1 MRRLEIKEDMRFPE
15 TGYHTRFRRLPHVL
29 AVVVSGVSGEKLPA
43 DEAGDGGAS
52 RVSARGAAASPRLL
66 LCLPQPQCD
75 SPRRVGPLVSQS
87 AGGQRADVGRRHVAA
102 GGMPRLRAGAADR
115 QRPGRIQADLHP
127 RLRALRAGTVALHD
141 DSGYW
146 PPPGRQLGHRQ
157 GHSEATPP
165 QALRP
170 APAQAGPSDRHR
182 RDLHRPRLPLPHA
195 RARSGNGRDPVR
207 RPGQK
212 SREFAAFLASAAGRS
227 GQVEAVAIDMSPAYL
242 SAVEENLPAA
252 TVVFDHFHIIKLMN
266 EKLTALRR
274 DLHREAVD
282 KRRQQVLKGTRWL
295 LLKTPE
301 NLDPK
306 KGEPK
311 RLREALRL
319 NESLATAYYLKEDLR
334 QIWQQPSKFA
344 ARRKLIDWYQQA
356 MASGVRIL
364 QEFARLLLARQD
376 GILAWYDYPISTG
389 PLEGTNNKIKTM
401 QRQHYGLRDQEFF
414 LLKLYQLHETKYALV
429 G

>member
-1 MRRLEIKEDMRFPE
+1 MSSQLLYQVFRVKSYRLTKLETEEHRVFLHVEPQEHRVCCSACRSRNVIRRGESVRWFRNLPVGSELTWVIATLPRVQCRDCGLVRQIDSGLAGPKRTYTHAFERYVLELSRYMTIQDIGR
-15 TGYHTRFRRLPHVL
+15 HL
-29 AVVVSGVSGEKLPA
+29 GVSWDIVKDIQKRHLRQHYAQPKLQQVRQIA
-43 DEAGDGGAS
+43 IDEICIGRGYRFLTLVLDLQSGAI
-52 RVSARGAAASPRLL
+52 LF
-66 LCLPQPQCD
+66 
-75 SPRRVGPLVSQS
+75 VGQGKKAESL
-87 AGGQRADVGRRHVAA
+87 RTFWR
-102 GGMPRLRAGAADR
+102 RLRA
-115 QRPGRIQADLHP
+115 
-127 RLRALRAGTVALHD
+127 
-141 DSGYW
+141 
-146 PPPGRQLGHRQ
+146 
-157 GHSEATPP
+157 
-165 QALRP
+165 
-170 APAQAGPSDRHR
+170 
-182 RDLHRPRLPLPHA
+182 A
-195 RARSGNGRDPVR
+195 RAN
-207 RPGQK
+207 
-212 SREFAAFLASAAGRS
+212 
-227 GQVEAVAIDMSPAYL
+227 VEAVAIDMSPAYL

-295 LLKTPE
+295 LLKAPD
-301 NLDPK
+301 NLDPT
-306 KGEPK
+306 KGEPQ

-319 NESLATAYYLKEDLR
+319 NESLAGAYYLKEDLR
-334 QIWQQPSKFA
+334 QIWQQPSKLA
-344 ARRKLIDWYQQA
+344 ARFKLLDWYQQA

-414 LLKLYQLHETKYALV
+414 QLKLYQLHETKYALV

>member
-1 MRRLEIKEDMRFPE
+1 MSSQLLYQVFRVKSYRLTKLETEEHRVFLHVEPQQHRVCCSACRSRNVIRRGESVRWLRNLPVGSELTWVIATLPRVQCRDCGLVRQIDSGLAGPKRTYTHAFERYVLE
-15 TGYHTRFRRLPHVL
+15 L
-29 AVVVSGVSGEKLPA
+29 
-43 DEAGDGGAS
+43 S
-52 RVSARGAAASPRLL
+52 RYMTI
-66 LCLPQPQCD
+66 Q
-75 SPRRVGPLVSQS
+75 
-87 AGGQRADVGRRHVAA
+87 DVGRHLGVSWDIVKDIQKRHLRKHYAQPQLKQVRQIAIDEICIGRGYRFLTLVLDLETGA
-102 GGMPRLRAGAADR
+102 ILFVGQGKKAESLRTFWRRLRA
-115 QRPGRIQADLHP
+115 
-127 RLRALRAGTVALHD
+127 
-141 DSGYW
+141 
-146 PPPGRQLGHRQ
+146 
-157 GHSEATPP
+157 
-165 QALRP
+165 
-170 APAQAGPSDRHR
+170 
-182 RDLHRPRLPLPHA
+182 A
-195 RARSGNGRDPVR
+195 RAS
-207 RPGQK
+207 
-212 SREFAAFLASAAGRS
+212 
-227 GQVEAVAIDMSPAYL
+227 VEAVAIDMSPAYL

-344 ARRKLIDWYQQA
+344 ARLKLIDWYQQA

-376 GILAWYDYPISTG
+376 GILAWYDYPVSTG

-401 QRQHYGLRDQEFF
+401 QRQHYGLRDQEFL